1 MVNWR
6 LFVYERES
14 AKVCE
19 SGWSLRPPASSINRK
34 GRAPVVS
41 PSISFD
47 TSHYDIC
54 CISHAGNDALMLLN
68 TAAHTVVAK
77 FVSRKSH
84 TWFLATLATLPCVS
98 TNRVALCKART
109 PGALHVQQGRHKDL
123 RIKA

>member
-19 SGWSLRPPASSINRK
+19 SGWSLLPPASSINRK

-47 TSHYDIC
+47 TSHYDIR
-54 CISHAGNDALMLLN
+54 CISHARNDALMLIN
-68 TAAHTVVAK
+68 ATAHTVVAI

-98 TNRVALCKART
+98 TNRVALRKERA
-109 PGALHVQQGRHKDL
+109 PGALHVTTGT
-123 RIKA
+123 A